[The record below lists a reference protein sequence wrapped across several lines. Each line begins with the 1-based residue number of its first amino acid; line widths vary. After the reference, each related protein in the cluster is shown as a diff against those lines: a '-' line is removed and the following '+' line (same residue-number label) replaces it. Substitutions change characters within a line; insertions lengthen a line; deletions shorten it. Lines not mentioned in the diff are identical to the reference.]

1 MKKILLLLLSVA
13 VSGQFAYSRDVLHTE
28 NTTIVLDAEVGKGL
42 QIVYYGAR
50 LSDTDVENL
59 RFAGVRPQR
68 AYPAHGLIGKE
79 EEALSV
85 VFPDGNV
92 TLDGKMVKCWRLPV
106 GTLFTLSW
114 SKLFTRHIVV
124 RI

>member
-59 RFAGVRPQR
+59 RLQG
-68 AYPAHGLIGKE
+68 
-79 EEALSV
+79 SV
-85 VFPDGNV
+85 LRGPI
-92 TLDGKMVKCWRLPV
+92 
-106 GTLFTLSW
+106 
-114 SKLFTRHIVV
+114 RHMDL
-124 RI
+124 

>member
-28 NTTIVLDAEVGKGL
+28 NTTIVLDAEVGKDL

-68 AYPAHGLIGKE
+68 A
-79 EEALSV
+79 
-85 VFPDGNV
+85 
-92 TLDGKMVKCWRLPV
+92 
-106 GTLFTLSW
+106 
-114 SKLFTRHIVV
+114 
-124 RI
+124 